1 MHRGFAVAKFS
12 AIESHPAEQGQTEI
26 PNLLLQV
33 KFVGKKCCH
42 QKNKAWEETAV
53 SNPKS

>member
-33 KFVGKKCCH
+33 KFVGKKPAARV
-42 QKNKAWEETAV
+42 KKRPAAV
-53 SNPKS
+53 L